1 MRRIWLGVVAVAL
14 LGAACG
20 AASGPG
26 LGAGEAVV
34 KRVVDGDTIV
44 VHVGGRDERVRLIGI
59 DTPET
64 VDPRKPVQCFGKE
77 ASDHTKALL
86 PAGTAVRL
94 ERDAEARDRY
104 GRLLAYVYRASDG
117 LFVNL
122 ELARDGYAQLL
133 TIPPNV
139 TYVDQL
145 RAAVAAAR
153 HEGRGLWSHV
163 RLGDQPVCSSRGN
176 SGEQLGYRPTTAS

>member
-1 MRRIWLGVVAVAL
+1 MRRFLVIVTVVGTMAL
-14 LGAACG
+14 ACAACG
-20 AASGPG
+20 GGSPG
-26 LGAGEAVV
+26 DPAPGAGQAVV

-86 PAGTAVRL
+86 PAGTVVRL

-104 GRLLAYVYRASDG
+104 DRLLAYVYRESDG

-139 TYVDQL
+139 TYVDEL
-145 RAAVAAAR
+145 RAAVADAR
-153 HEGRGLWSHV
+153 HEGRGLWSS
-163 RLGDQPVCSSRGN
+163 CAA
-176 SGEQLGYRPTTAS
+176 SG

>member
-1 MRRIWLGVVAVAL
+1 MRRIWLVVVAVAL
-14 LGAACG
+14 ACAACG
-20 AASGPG
+20 GASGPR

-44 VHVGGRDERVRLIGI
+44 VHVGGRDERVRLIGV

-64 VDPRKPVQCFGKE
+64 VDPRKPVQCYGKE
-77 ASDHTKALL
+77 ASDHTKGLL

-104 GRLLAYVYRASDG
+104 DRLLAYVYRESDG

-122 ELARDGYAQLL
+122 ELARDGYALLL

-145 RAAVAAAR
+145 RAAVADAR
-153 HEGRGLWSHV
+153 HAGRGLWSS
-163 RLGDQPVCSSRGN
+163 CAA
-176 SGEQLGYRPTTAS
+176 SG